1 MWGEFETEA
10 PALAALGKRVLHR
23 KIAFLATLKEDGAP
37 RLHPVRPCIGQGH
50 LFVFIDQDSPKR
62 RDLLQDGRY
71 ALHGAVNEANGL
83 SPEIFI
89 TGSAAAADDTGKRTV
104 AEGVWGEPVPDKY
117 TLFEFFVDYLLI
129 TEYDETRQPFRRRW
143 RAPQ

>member
-50 LFVFIDQDSPKR
+50 LFVFID
-62 RDLLQDGRY
+62 GRY

-104 AEGVWGEPVPDKY
+104 AEEVWGEPVPDKY